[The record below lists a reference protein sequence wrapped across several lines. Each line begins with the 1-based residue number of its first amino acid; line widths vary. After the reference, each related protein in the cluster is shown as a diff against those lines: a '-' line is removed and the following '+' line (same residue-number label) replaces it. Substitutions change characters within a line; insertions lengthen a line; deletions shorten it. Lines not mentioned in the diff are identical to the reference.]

1 MNQLEKILG
10 QVRVELGNDFVSTDV
25 VSMDGLSIAG
35 GSVDPDFDATA
46 ASARFALVVKMGQKV
61 AGKVGMGNMDD
72 LLVTTDSVYII
83 VRFLGDGTYYWGLA
97 VTRDATLGMVRLLM
111 AENADQIWNAILQ

>member
-83 VRFLGDGTYYWGLA
+83 VRFLGDGTYYWSLA